1 MSEQFLVSQKG
12 VYMLYEWEMAED
24 KEAIR
29 LKYAPN
35 QSMEDFEQ
43 EIDIT
48 KFIFMQGVLSESKF
62 KSNRSKAKKS
72 VKKMAKKSRKKNRH

>member
-1 MSEQFLVSQKG
+1 MREQFSVSKKG
-12 VYMLYEWEMAED
+12 IDMLYEWEMADD
-24 KEAIR
+24 KEAVR

-48 KFIFMQGVLSESKF
+48 RFIFMQGALNESKP
-62 KSNRSKAKKS
+62 KSKSKTKKS
-72 VKKMAKKSRKKNRH
+72 VKKMAKKSRKRNRH

>member
-1 MSEQFLVSQKG
+1 MSEQFLVSKKG
-12 VYMLYEWEMAED
+12 VDMLYEWEMAED

-29 LKYAPN
+29 LKYAPD

-48 KFIFMQGVLSESKF
+48 KFIFMQGALSGSKP
-62 KSNRSKAKKS
+62 KSNKSKTKKS
-72 VKKMAKKSRKKNRH
+72 VKKMAKKSRKRNRH